1 MDNPTIRLFDGNLHK
16 NVNSARIIM
25 GCYCEGIAY
34 APAVLPRCGV
44 GNSRYISYV
53 FTFFFPSLAPKSLDG
68 PISVVVLIYG
78 DAASRLARHFRIDE
92 S

>member
-1 MDNPTIRLFDGNLHK
+1 MRRPFYRD
-16 NVNSARIIM
+16 VAS
-25 GCYCEGIAY
+25 GIADIF
-34 APAVLPRCGV
+34 LTFLR
-44 GNSRYISYV
+44 
-53 FTFFFPSLAPKSLDG
+53 FFFPSLAPKSLDG